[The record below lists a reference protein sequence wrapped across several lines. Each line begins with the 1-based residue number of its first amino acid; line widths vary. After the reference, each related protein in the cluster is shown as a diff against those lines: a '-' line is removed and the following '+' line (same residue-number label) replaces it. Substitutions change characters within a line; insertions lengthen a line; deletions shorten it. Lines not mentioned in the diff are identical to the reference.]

1 MASKGRNGD
10 SMLVHMTPGE
20 VAGLH
25 ALALKHGGELTINP
39 DTGLPEANFLKS
51 LLPML
56 AGAALNFFVPGL
68 GAAVG
73 GAFGLGAAA
82 GTGIAVGGLTTLA
95 TGSLSRGLMAGMG
108 AYGGAG
114 LAEGLTTA
122 GLQSEVA
129 ANLPTVPSEGLTQA
143 QIPDYIKNVENAR
156 GAAIDKFGGMGGMDK
171 LSAGFDAA
179 KNAPGAF
186 LKDNLMPLGMAAA
199 PIMADMMVPTTT
211 KMPAA
216 TDTGYIRQKVF
227 DPGSQTYRSLT
238 PVKASE
244 FGSRN
249 FSDIYRGY
257 NGGGIVALAGGGDAA
272 LEAYQAG
279 DYGKASQL
287 LADAGMNAQDV
298 VSKYGLSQADAA
310 NVAQNLGYTGD
321 MSGIQYAAPATQAS
335 SSGLSADAARNL
347 IEAQYATIGR
357 SGVGTGANQID
368 EAGLNAWTNA
378 LVSGEFKPEDLS
390 SRFGTAVTDYMAQ
403 NPDDQYTQY
412 VKDYQAKQ
420 ATTGGG
426 GVSNLDTTGG
436 GTATVADTS
445 GIATLNNAATGT
457 NLNAFS
463 NAYTGAN
470 INDYIANNNLDAAGI
485 AAAAKQFNVDPA
497 QIVAAQN
504 AQNIVT
510 NVYRNV
516 LGRDPDPA
524 GLSWWTNQIMNGD
537 RTGAEMYAEFQKSA
551 KSLLGTGGTK
561 ELFKEMS
568 LENAVKDFGGYQS
581 ADKRTIADEW
591 VRNTLG
597 REVTED
603 DRKQQWYKDAANSS
617 VMTTVGKAEDIY
629 SKFKDFAR
637 DNASTTVAQQIK
649 DAKATLSKNGLTEMD
664 VLRQTGKTIAELVGS
679 GINLENDLFK
689 ASQLRKPGEKAGF
702 DFNTIK
708 KPVIPNTFTKDD
720 GTGDKKVVDRF
731 ETNPYGNV
739 TNPGDLTYNRD
750 GTVTVTPNIPYRPYG
765 GFSGMGEVK
774 NAYTQGGG
782 SLGYTPR
789 VVNSA
794 DEHDELYNRFT
805 PGGDSE
811 AAYNYLMGKGGAKY
825 PTKSTVGEIA
835 RPYREATMGYPTST
849 NKAYNYDAATGK
861 MVRNP
866 DYVAPGRDAAGNVNY
881 TLSLSEMKKYL
892 TANPLS
898 GQALYDWA
906 QENGASAQ
914 DVADA
919 TGRKLSEVYA
929 EFRAASKK
937 VADAKK
943 TDTTNTDAIISNTN
957 DGGGGGGEAAGGL
970 QQSYAMGGYA
980 VGGGLGSL
988 GSYSDGGRLLK
999 GPGDGVS
1006 DSIPAT
1012 IGQKQQPARLA
1023 DGEFVV
1029 PARIVSE
1036 LGNGSTEAGAKKL
1049 YAMMDRVQRARGKTT
1064 GKNKVAANSRADKY
1078 LPA

>member
-1 MASKGRNGD
+1 MSLHVLADHMASKGRNGD

-39 DTGLPEANFLKS
+39 DTGLPEASFLKS

-73 GAFGLGAAA
+73 SAFGGLSAAA

-114 LAEGLTTA
+114 LAEGFANAGANAMTTA
-122 GLQSEVA
+122 GVGDYTASLAERGIF
-129 ANLPTVPSEGLTQA
+129 PTLESGAVNPAFGEEASKLALETQKQA
-143 QIPDYIKNVENAR
+143 LAR
-156 GAAIDKFGGMGGMDK
+156 PLAERI
-171 LSAGFDAA
+171 SAGFDAA
-179 KNAPGAF
+179 ATNPLGFA
-186 LKDNLMPLGMAAA
+186 KDNFKPLAAAAA

-216 TDTGYIRQKVF
+216 TDTGYIRQKVY
-227 DPGSQTYRSLT
+227 DPGTQTYRSLT
-238 PVKASE
+238 PVKANEWKDRS
-244 FGSRN
+244 

-257 NGGGIVALAGGGDAA
+257 NGGGIVALAAGGTGQTVADLYADLGRTPDKEGQAFWESSFGTGPVTEDQKASFMQSANSVIGAETKSA
-272 LEAYQAG
+272 LEDAYARNDVGAINQLIADNRITAQNIG
-279 DYGKASQL
+279 DTWKGFDTSGITGLQL
-287 LADAGMNAQDV
+287 YTPPTATATATAADAG
-298 VSKYGLSQADAA
+298 
-310 NVAQNLGYTGD
+310 T
-321 MSGIQYAAPATQAS
+321 
-335 SSGLSADAARNL
+335 
-347 IEAQYATIGR
+347 
-357 SGVGTGANQID
+357 
-368 EAGLNAWTNA
+368 
-378 LVSGEFKPEDLS
+378 
-390 SRFGTAVTDYMAQ
+390 
-403 NPDDQYTQY
+403 
-412 VKDYQAKQ
+412 
-420 ATTGGG
+420 
-426 GVSNLDTTGG
+426 
-436 GTATVADTS
+436 
-445 GIATLNNAATGT
+445 GIATLNNTGAATGATGT
-457 NLNAFS
+457 NLAAFS
-463 NAYTGAN
+463 NDYTGAN
-470 INDYIANNNLDAAGI
+470 INDYIANNKLDAAGI
-485 AAAAKQFNVDPA
+485 TAAAKQFNVDPA
-497 QIVAAQN
+497 QITAAQN

-537 RTGAEMYAEFQKSA
+537 RTGQEMYEEFTKSA

-568 LENAVKDFGGYQS
+568 LADATKDFGGYQS

-597 REVTED
+597 REVTD
-603 DRKQQWYKDAANSS
+603 ADRQTQWYKDASDSS
-617 VMTTVGKAEDIY
+617 KMNTIGIAEDIY
-629 SKFKDFAR
+629 SKFKNFAYE
-637 DNASTTVAQQIK
+637 NAGNTVKQKIAE
-649 DAKATLSKNGLTEMD
+649 AKATLSKNGLTEAD
-664 VLRQTGKTIAELVGS
+664 VLRQTGKTIAELIGS
-679 GINLENDLFK
+679 GMNLENDLFK
-689 ASQLRKPGEKAGF
+689 ASQLLKPGQKAGF
-702 DFNTIK
+702 DFNTITK
-708 KPVIPNTFTKDD
+708 AKPVINNTFDSSTAVSRQ
-720 GTGDKKVVDRF
+720 T
-731 ETNPYGNV
+731 TNPYGNA
-739 TNPGDLTYNRD
+739 TNPGDLTYNTD
-750 GTVTVTPNIPYRPYG
+750 GTVTVQPNIPYRPYG
-765 GFSGMGEVK
+765 GFSGMGEVRD
-774 NAYTQGGG
+774 AYTQGGG
-782 SLGYTPR
+782 SLGYTPY
-789 VVNSA
+789 A
-794 DEHDELYNRFT
+794 PKTAAEHAVLYNNLT
-805 PGGDSE
+805 GDSE

-825 PTKSTVGEIA
+825 PVKSRVGEIA
-835 RPYREATMGYPTST
+835 TPYKESVLGYPAST

-881 TLSLSEMKKYL
+881 TMSLSEMKKYL
-892 TANPLS
+892 TTNPLS
-898 GQALYDWA
+898 GQELYNWA

-914 DVADA
+914 DIADA

-929 EFRAASKK
+929 EFRAA
-937 VADAKK
+937 AKK
-943 TDTTNTDAIISNTN
+943 TADDKKTATTTTDTGTYDGG
-957 DGGGGGGEAAGGL
+957 GGGGGGEAAGGL
-970 QQSYAMGGYA
+970 QTSYAMGGYA
-980 VGGGLGSL
+980 VGGGLGTL

-1023 DGEFVV
+1023 DGEFVI

-1036 LGNGSTEAGAKKL
+1036 LGNGSTDAGAKKL

-1064 GKNKVAANSRADKY
+1064 GKNKVAANSRAEKY

>member
-73 GAFGLGAAA
+73 GAFGVGAAA

-114 LAEGLTTA
+114 LVGGMSELGAAELAQQHISDKMPAYMGDPTA
-122 GLQSEVA
+122 YAAEVGAVRDNYLNA
-129 ANLPTVPSEGLTQA
+129 ANTKAFTPME
-143 QIPDYIKNVENAR
+143 
-156 GAAIDKFGGMGGMDK
+156 K
-171 LSAGFDAA
+171 LSAGFSSATASPTAA
-179 KNAPGAF
+179 LDFAKANF
-186 LKDNLMPLGMAAA
+186 KPLAAAAA

-216 TDTGYIRQKVF
+216 TDTGYIRQKVY
-227 DPGSQTYRSLT
+227 DPGTQTYRSLT
-238 PVKASE
+238 PVKANEWKDRS
-244 FGSRN
+244 

-257 NGGGIVALAGGGDAA
+257 NGGGIVALAAGGTGQTVADLYSELGRTPDAEGQAFWESSFGTGPVTEDQKASFMQSANSVIGAETKSA
-272 LEAYQAG
+272 LEDAYARNDVGAINQLIADNRITAQNIG
-279 DYGKASQL
+279 DTWKGFDTSGITGLQL
-287 LADAGMNAQDV
+287 
-298 VSKYGLSQADAA
+298 YTPPAA
-310 NVAQNLGYTGD
+310 NN
-321 MSGIQYAAPATQAS
+321 
-335 SSGLSADAARNL
+335 
-347 IEAQYATIGR
+347 
-357 SGVGTGANQID
+357 
-368 EAGLNAWTNA
+368 
-378 LVSGEFKPEDLS
+378 
-390 SRFGTAVTDYMAQ
+390 
-403 NPDDQYTQY
+403 
-412 VKDYQAKQ
+412 
-420 ATTGGG
+420 
-426 GVSNLDTTGG
+426 
-436 GTATVADTS
+436 TATGADTS
-445 GIATLNNAATGT
+445 GISTLNNAATNNTAGT
-457 NLNAFS
+457 NLAAFS
-463 NAYTGAN
+463 NDYTGAN

-485 AAAAKQFNVDPA
+485 QAAAKQFNVDPA
-497 QIVAAQN
+497 QITAAQN

-568 LENAVKDFGGYQS
+568 LADATKDFGGYQS

-597 REVTED
+597 REVTD
-603 DRKQQWYKDAANSS
+603 ADRQTQWYKDASNSA
-617 VMTTVGKAEDIY
+617 VMNTVGKAEDIY
-629 SKFKDFAR
+629 NKFKNFAYE
-637 DNASTTVAQQIK
+637 NAGNTVKQKIAE
-649 DAKATLSKNGLTEMD
+649 AKATLSKNGLTEAD
-664 VLRQTGKTIAELVGS
+664 VLRQTGKTIAELIGS
-679 GINLENDLFK
+679 GMNLENDLFK
-689 ASQLRKPGEKAGF
+689 ASQLLKPGQKAGF
-702 DFNTIK
+702 DFNTITK
-708 KPVIPNTFTKDD
+708 PKVVTPVINNTFDSSTAVSRQ
-720 GTGDKKVVDRF
+720 T
-731 ETNPYGNV
+731 TNPYGNA
-739 TNPGDLTYNRD
+739 TNPGDLTYNTD
-750 GTVTVTPNIPYRPYG
+750 GTVTVQPNIPYRPYG
-765 GFSGMGEVK
+765 GFSGMGEVS

-782 SLGYTPR
+782 SLGYTPY
-789 VVNSA
+789 A
-794 DEHDELYNRFT
+794 PKTAAEHAVLYNNLT
-805 PGGDSE
+805 GDSE

-825 PTKSTVGEIA
+825 PVKSRVGEIA
-835 RPYREATMGYPTST
+835 TPYKESVLGYPAST

-866 DYVAPGRDAAGNVNY
+866 DYVAPGRDSAGNVNY
-881 TLSLSEMKKYL
+881 TMSLSEMKKYL
-892 TANPLS
+892 TTNPLS
-898 GQALYDWA
+898 GQELYNWA

-919 TGRKLSEVYA
+919 TGRKLSDVYA
-929 EFRAASKK
+929 EFRAAAKK
-937 VADAKK
+937 TADAKK
-943 TDTTNTDAIISNTN
+943 TATTTTDTGTYDGG
-957 DGGGGGGEAAGGL
+957 GGGGGGEAAGGL
-970 QQSYAMGGYA
+970 QTSYAMGGYA
-980 VGGGLGSL
+980 VGGGLGTL

-1023 DGEFVV
+1023 DGEFVI

-1036 LGNGSTEAGAKKL
+1036 LGNGSTDAGAKKL

-1064 GKNKVAANSRADKY
+1064 GKNKVAANSRAEKY

>member
-1 MASKGRNGD
+1 MSFVAAATAIGFSGVGATIAAGAMMGGATTIAGNVIGGRSAFDNIGRGIITGGITGGLAPGVSEMTGFGIPAS
-10 SMLVHMTPGE
+10 
-20 VAGLH
+20 AGL
-25 ALALKHGGELTINP
+25 IQ
-39 DTGLPEANFLKS
+39 
-51 LLPML
+51 
-56 AGAALNFFVPGL
+56 
-68 GAAVG
+68 
-73 GAFGLGAAA
+73 
-82 GTGIAVGGLTTLA
+82 GGLTTLA

-108 AYGGAG
+108 AYGMYG
-114 LAEGLTTA
+114 LAEGIAGAGTNSLTTTMTGDYA
-122 GLQSEVA
+122 SALAEQGLVPGTPAYGEA
-129 ANLPTVPSEGLTQA
+129 ASKMALSA
-143 QIPDYIKNVENAR
+143 KD
-156 GAAIDKFGGMGGMDK
+156 AATSMSAVDKM
-171 LSAGFDAA
+171 SAGFDAVKANPFGFA
-179 KNAPGAF
+179 KN
-186 LKDNLMPLGMAAA
+186 NLGYLAAA
-199 PIMADMMVPTTT
+199 ASPIMADAMVPTTT
-211 KMPAA
+211 KMPEA
-216 TDTGYIRQKVF
+216 TDTGYIRQKVY
-227 DPGSQTYRSLT
+227 DPGTQTYRSLT
-238 PVKASE
+238 PIKANE
-244 FGSRN
+244 FKDRS

-257 NGGGIVALAGGGDAA
+257 NGGGIVALAAGGTGQTVADLYADLGRTPDKEGQAFWESSFGTGPVTEAQKASFMQSANSVIGAETKSA
-272 LEAYQAG
+272 LEDAYARNDVGSINKLIADNRITAQNIG
-279 DYGKASQL
+279 DTWKGFDTSGITGLQL
-287 LADAGMNAQDV
+287 
-298 VSKYGLSQADAA
+298 YTPPAA
-310 NVAQNLGYTGD
+310 NNT
-321 MSGIQYAAPATQAS
+321 
-335 SSGLSADAARNL
+335 
-347 IEAQYATIGR
+347 
-357 SGVGTGANQID
+357 
-368 EAGLNAWTNA
+368 
-378 LVSGEFKPEDLS
+378 
-390 SRFGTAVTDYMAQ
+390 
-403 NPDDQYTQY
+403 
-412 VKDYQAKQ
+412 
-420 ATTGGG
+420 ATTG
-426 GVSNLDTTGG
+426 
-436 GTATVADTS
+436 ADTS
-445 GIATLNNAATGT
+445 GISTLNNAATNNTAGT
-457 NLNAFS
+457 NLAAFS
-463 NAYTGAN
+463 NDYTGAN
-470 INDYIANNNLDAAGI
+470 INDYIANNKLDAAGI
-485 AAAAKQFNVDPA
+485 IAAGKQFNVDPA
-497 QIVAAQN
+497 QITAAQN

-679 GINLENDLFK
+679 GINLENDIFK

-702 DFNTIK
+702 DFNTIT

-782 SLGYTPR
+782 SLGYTPY
-789 VVNSA
+789 A
-794 DEHDELYNRFT
+794 PKTAAEHAVLYNNLT
-805 PGGDSE
+805 GDSE
-811 AAYNYLMGKGGAKY
+811 AAYNYLIGKGGAKY
-825 PTKSTVGEIA
+825 PTKSRVGEIA
-835 RPYREATMGYPTST
+835 RPYREATMGYPAST

-881 TLSLSEMKKYL
+881 SMSLNEIKKYL
-892 TANPLS
+892 TTNPLT
-898 GQALYDWA
+898 GQALFDWA

-919 TGRKLSEVYA
+919 TGRKLSDVYA
-929 EFRAASKK
+929 EFRAA
-937 VADAKK
+937 AKK
-943 TDTTNTDAIISNTN
+943 TADDKKTAATATPAEIPVAGAN
-957 DGGGGGGEAAGGL
+957 GGMM
-970 QQSYAMGGYA
+970 SYAMGGYA
-980 VGGGLGSL
+980 VGGGLGTL

-1012 IGQKQQPARLA
+1012 IGRKQQPARLA

>member
-1 MASKGRNGD
+1 MSLHVLADHMASKGRNGD

-114 LAEGLTTA
+114 LAEGFANA

-129 ANLPTVPSEGLTQA
+129 ANLPTAPAEGLTQA
-143 QIPDYIKNVENAR
+143 QVPDYIKNVENAR
-156 GAAIDKFGGMGGMDK
+156 GAAIDKFGGMSVTDK

-186 LKDNLMPLGMAAA
+186 LKDNFKPLAAAAA

-216 TDTGYIRQKVF
+216 TDTGYIRQKVY
-227 DPGSQTYRSLT
+227 DPGTQTYRSLT
-238 PVKASE
+238 PVKANEWKDRS
-244 FGSRN
+244 

-257 NGGGIVALAGGGDAA
+257 NGGGIVALAAGGTAPISA
-272 LEAYQAG
+272 
-279 DYGKASQL
+279 
-287 LADAGMNAQDV
+287 ADAQKLV
-298 VSKYGLSQADAA
+298 
-310 NVAQNLGYTGD
+310 
-321 MSGIQYAAPATQAS
+321 
-335 SSGLSADAARNL
+335 
-347 IEAQYATIGR
+347 EAQYATIGR
-357 SGVGTGANQID
+357 SGVGAGTNQID
-368 EAGLNAWTNA
+368 ETALKAWT
-378 LVSGEFKPEDLS
+378 EDLTS
-390 SRFGTAVTDYMAQ
+390 GRVSANDFGGRFQTAVTNYMAER
-403 NPDDQYTQY
+403 PEDPYTQY
-412 VKDYQAKQ
+412 VKEYQAKQ
-420 ATTGGG
+420 AATSGAGTTGG
-426 GVSNLDTTGG
+426 VTNLATTGNA
-436 GTATVADTS
+436 ATTGADTS
-445 GIATLNNAATGT
+445 GIATLNNTGAATGTTGT
-457 NLNAFS
+457 NLNAFNNS
-463 NAYTGAN
+463 FTGAN
-470 INDYIANNNLDAAGI
+470 INDYIANNKLDAAGI
-485 AAAAKQFNVDPA
+485 TAAGLKFNVDPA
-497 QIVAAQN
+497 QITAAQN

-537 RTGAEMYAEFQKSA
+537 RTGQEMYAEFLKSA
-551 KSLLGTGGTK
+551 QSILGATGTTGIGK
-561 ELFKEMS
+561 FDMS
-568 LENAVKDFGGYQS
+568 LDEAAKEYTGYQS

-597 REVTED
+597 REATD
-603 DRKQQWYKDAANSS
+603 ADRATQWYKDAANSG
-617 VMTTVGKAEDIY
+617 VMNTIDKAQSIY
-629 SKFKDFAR
+629 SGFKDYAIGE
-637 DNASTTVAQQIK
+637 ATATTAKKIA
-649 DAKATLSKNGLTEMD
+649 DAKATLAKSGLTEMD

-679 GINLENDLFK
+679 GINLESDLFK
-689 ASQLRKPGEKAGF
+689 AAQLRKLGDRTEF
-702 DFNTIK
+702 DFSTIT
-708 KPVIPNTFTKDD
+708 KPKALTKTETVLDTNSQTNAPA
-720 GTGDKKVVDRF
+720 GT
-731 ETNPYGNV
+731 TNPYGNIN
-739 TNPGDLTYNRD
+739 NPGDLTFNAD
-750 GTVTVTPNIPYRPYG
+750 GTVTVQPNIPGRPYG

-774 NAYTQGGG
+774 DAYTRGGG
-782 SLGYTPR
+782 SLGYTPY
-789 VVNSA
+789 VPKTA
-794 DEHDELYNRFT
+794 AEHAVLYNNLT
-805 PGGDSE
+805 GDSE
-811 AAYNYLMGKGGAKY
+811 AAYKYLIGEGGAKY
-825 PTKSTVGEIA
+825 PTKSRVGEIA
-835 RPYREATMGYPTST
+835 QPYREATMGYPAST

-866 DYVAPGRDAAGNVNY
+866 DYVAPSRDAKGNVNY
-881 TLSLSEMKKYL
+881 TMSLNEIKKYL

-898 GQALYDWA
+898 GQALFDWA

-929 EFRAASKK
+929 EFRAA
-937 VADAKK
+937 AKK
-943 TDTTNTDAIISNTN
+943 TADDKKTAATTTTDTTTTYDV
-957 DGGGGGGEAAGGL
+957 GGGGDSGANGGMVRRMALGGM
-970 QQSYAMGGYA
+970 AGYA

-1012 IGQKQQPARLA
+1012 IGAKQQPARLA
-1023 DGEFVV
+1023 DGEFVI

-1036 LGNGSTEAGAKKL
+1036 LGNGSTDAGAKKL

>member
-114 LAEGLTTA
+114 LSEGFMGAGVGAAQQGAMESLSADQIASEMANTELTKQGVLNQAAADATKSALADPGSTFSA
-122 GLQSEVA
+122 GLKSAA
-129 ANLPTVPSEGLTQA
+129 ANPLDFAKTNFKPL
-143 QIPDYIKNVENAR
+143 
-156 GAAIDKFGGMGGMDK
+156 AA
-171 LSAGFDAA
+171 
-179 KNAPGAF
+179 
-186 LKDNLMPLGMAAA
+186 AAA

-216 TDTGYIRQKVF
+216 TDTGYIRQKVY
-227 DPGSQTYRSLT
+227 DPGTQTYRSLT
-238 PVKASE
+238 PVKANEWKDRS
-244 FGSRN
+244 

-257 NGGGIVALAGGGDAA
+257 NGGGIVALAAGGTGQTVADLYADLGRTPDKEGQAFWESSFGTGPVTEAQKASFMQSANSVIGAETKSA
-272 LEAYQAG
+272 LEDAYARNDVG
-279 DYGKASQL
+279 AINQL
-287 LADAGMNAQDV
+287 IADNRIT
-298 VSKYGLSQADAA
+298 
-310 NVAQNLGYTGD
+310 AQNIGD
-321 MSGIQYAAPATQAS
+321 TWKG
-335 SSGLSADAARNL
+335 
-347 IEAQYATIGR
+347 
-357 SGVGTGANQID
+357 
-368 EAGLNAWTNA
+368 
-378 LVSGEFKPEDLS
+378 F
-390 SRFGTAVTDYMAQ
+390 
-403 NPDDQYTQY
+403 
-412 VKDYQAKQ
+412 
-420 ATTGGG
+420 
-426 GVSNLDTTGG
+426 
-436 GTATVADTS
+436 DTS
-445 GIATLNNAATGT
+445 GITGLQLYTPPTATATATDTSGITTLNNNTNNAATNNTAGT
-457 NLNAFS
+457 NLAAFS
-463 NAYTGAN
+463 NDYTGAN
-470 INDYIANNNLDAAGI
+470 INDYIANNKLDAAGI
-485 AAAAKQFNVDPA
+485 TAAAKQFNVDPA
-497 QIVAAQN
+497 QITAAQN

-537 RTGAEMYAEFQKSA
+537 RTGAEMYEEFKKSA
-551 KSLLGTGGTK
+551 QSILGARGEK

-568 LENAVKDFGGYQS
+568 LDEAVKDFGGYQS

-597 REVTED
+597 REVTD
-603 DRKQQWYKDAANSS
+603 ADRQTQWYKDASNSA
-617 VMTTVGKAEDIY
+617 VMNTVGKAEDIY
-629 SKFKDFAR
+629 NKFKNFAYE
-637 DNASTTVAQQIK
+637 NAGNTVKQKIAE
-649 DAKATLSKNGLTEMD
+649 AKATLSKNGLTEAD
-664 VLRQTGKTIAELVGS
+664 VLRQTGKTIAELIGS
-679 GINLENDLFK
+679 GMNLENDLFK
-689 ASQLRKPGEKAGF
+689 ASQLRKPGDKAGF
-702 DFNTIK
+702 DFNTITK
-708 KPVIPNTFTKDD
+708 AKPVINNTFDSST
-720 GTGDKKVVDRF
+720 VVDRKV
-731 ETNPYGNV
+731 TNPYGNA
-739 TNPGDLTYNRD
+739 TNPGDLTYNTD
-750 GTVTVTPNIPYRPYG
+750 GTVTVQPNIPYRPYG
-765 GFSGMGEVK
+765 GFSGMGEVRD
-774 NAYTQGGG
+774 AYTQGGG
-782 SLGYTPR
+782 SLGYTPY
-789 VVNSA
+789 A
-794 DEHDELYNRFT
+794 PKTAAEHAVLYNNLT
-805 PGGDSE
+805 GDSE

-825 PTKSTVGEIA
+825 PTKSRVGEIA
-835 RPYREATMGYPTST
+835 QPYREATLGYPTST

-866 DYVAPGRDAAGNVNY
+866 DYVATGRDDKGNVNY
-881 TLSLSEMKKYL
+881 TMSLNEMKKYL
-892 TANPLS
+892 TTNPLT
-898 GQALYDWA
+898 GQALFEWA
-906 QENGASAQ
+906 QENGVSAQ

-929 EFRAASKK
+929 EFRAAKK
-937 VADAKK
+937 VADAKIG
-943 TDTTNTDAIISNTN
+943 TGVGASGTYDI
-957 DGGGGGGEAAGGL
+957 GGGGDGPTGPSGNTGNTISGFNPAAPNPSIAESFGNAPGSTDGNTGSTTGTEGGAVASANGGL
-970 QQSYAMGGYA
+970 LPRGYA

-1012 IGQKQQPARLA
+1012 IGAKQQPARLA
-1023 DGEFVV
+1023 DGEFVI

-1036 LGNGSTEAGAKKL
+1036 LGNGSTDAGAKKL

>member
-1 MASKGRNGD
+1 MSLHVLADHMASKGRNGD

-73 GAFGLGAAA
+73 GAFGVGAAA

-114 LAEGLTTA
+114 LAEGFANAGANAMTTA
-122 GLQSEVA
+122 GVGDYTASLAERGIF
-129 ANLPTVPSEGLTQA
+129 PTLESGAVNPAFGEEASKLALETQKQA
-143 QIPDYIKNVENAR
+143 LAR
-156 GAAIDKFGGMGGMDK
+156 PLAERM
-171 LSAGFDAA
+171 SAGFDAA
-179 KNAPGAF
+179 ATNPLGFA
-186 LKDNLMPLGMAAA
+186 KDNFKPLAAAAA

-216 TDTGYIRQKVF
+216 TDTGYIRQKVY
-227 DPGSQTYRSLT
+227 DPGTQTYRSLT
-238 PVKASE
+238 PVKANEWKDRS
-244 FGSRN
+244 

-257 NGGGIVALAGGGDAA
+257 NGGGIVALAAGGTGQTVADLYSELGRTPDKEGQAFWESSFGSGPVTEAQKASFMQSANSVIGAETKSA
-272 LEAYQAG
+272 LEDAYSKNDVGAINKLIADNRITAENIG
-279 DYGKASQL
+279 DTWKGFDTSGITGLQL
-287 LADAGMNAQDV
+287 
-298 VSKYGLSQADAA
+298 YTPPAA
-310 NVAQNLGYTGD
+310 NN
-321 MSGIQYAAPATQAS
+321 
-335 SSGLSADAARNL
+335 
-347 IEAQYATIGR
+347 
-357 SGVGTGANQID
+357 
-368 EAGLNAWTNA
+368 
-378 LVSGEFKPEDLS
+378 
-390 SRFGTAVTDYMAQ
+390 
-403 NPDDQYTQY
+403 
-412 VKDYQAKQ
+412 
-420 ATTGGG
+420 
-426 GVSNLDTTGG
+426 
-436 GTATVADTS
+436 TATGADTS
-445 GIATLNNAATGT
+445 GISTLNNAATNNTAGT
-457 NLNAFS
+457 NLAAFS
-463 NAYTGAN
+463 NDYTGAN
-470 INDYIANNNLDAAGI
+470 INDYIANNKLDAAGI
-485 AAAAKQFNVDPA
+485 IAAGKQFNVDPA
-497 QIVAAQN
+497 QITAAQN

-597 REVTED
+597 REVTD
-603 DRKQQWYKDAANSS
+603 ADRQTQWYKDASDSS
-617 VMTTVGKAEDIY
+617 KMNTIGIAEDIY
-629 SKFKDFAR
+629 SKFKNFAYE
-637 DNASTTVAQQIK
+637 NAGNTVKQKIAE
-649 DAKATLSKNGLTEMD
+649 AKATLSKNGLTEAD
-664 VLRQTGKTIAELVGS
+664 VLRQTGKTIAELIGS
-679 GINLENDLFK
+679 GMNLENDIFK
-689 ASQLRKPGEKAGF
+689 ASQLLKPGQKAGF
-702 DFNTIK
+702 DFNTIT
-708 KPVIPNTFTKDD
+708 KPKALTTTQTVLDTNSTTNAPA
-720 GTGDKKVVDRF
+720 GTR
-731 ETNPYGNV
+731 NPYGNIN
-739 TNPGDLTYNRD
+739 NPGDLTFNAD
-750 GTVTVTPNIPYRPYG
+750 GTVTVQPNIPGRPYG

-782 SLGYTPR
+782 SLGYTPY
-789 VVNSA
+789 A
-794 DEHDELYNRFT
+794 PKTAAEHAVLYNNLT
-805 PGGDSE
+805 GDSE

-825 PTKSTVGEIA
+825 PVKSRVGEIA
-835 RPYREATMGYPTST
+835 TPYKESVLGYPAST

-866 DYVAPGRDAAGNVNY
+866 DYVAPSRDAKGNVNY
-881 TLSLSEMKKYL
+881 TMSLNEMKKYL
-892 TANPLS
+892 TTNPLS
-898 GQALYDWA
+898 GQELYNWA

-919 TGRKLSEVYA
+919 TGRKLSDVYA
-929 EFRAASKK
+929 EFRAA
-937 VADAKK
+937 AKK
-943 TDTTNTDAIISNTN
+943 TADDKKTAATATDTGTYDG
-957 DGGGGGGEAAGGL
+957 GGGGGGEAAGGL
-970 QQSYAMGGYA
+970 QTSYAMGGYA
-980 VGGGLGSL
+980 IGGGLGSL
-988 GSYSDGGRLLK
+988 GGYSDGGRLLK